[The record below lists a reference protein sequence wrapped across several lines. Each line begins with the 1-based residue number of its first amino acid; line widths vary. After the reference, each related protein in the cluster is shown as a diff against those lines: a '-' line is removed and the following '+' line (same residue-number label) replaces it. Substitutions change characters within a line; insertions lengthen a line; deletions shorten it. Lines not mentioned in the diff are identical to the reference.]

1 LPAIG
6 CGFLCHGLP
15 RPVTRIETMPADQR
29 GRDPTV
35 PLDSSEA
42 NAVKWA
48 TFHVPAMELP
58 AT

>member
-1 LPAIG
+1 
-6 CGFLCHGLP
+6 
-15 RPVTRIETMPADQR
+15 MPADQR